1 MLTVPFSIAY
11 SCEIKFQEI
20 TGTQTPIPQV
30 TSPLLGSRP
39 FYHEPQQML
48 DRGNSR
54 LLPFIGFFSLVCPS
68 LRLVIVTGFKTR
80 AGYG

>member
-1 MLTVPFSIAY
+1 MKKCTCSMERDHGKSVHVAWSETMEKVYIDY
-11 SCEIKFQEI
+11 ESH
-20 TGTQTPIPQV
+20 
-30 TSPLLGSRP
+30 LGSRP

-68 LRLVIVTGFKTR
+68 LR
-80 AGYG
+80 